1 VTETQIYTRLTQADL
16 KAIEARV
23 SLEAGEVP
31 TLESLQAEGYQE
43 DTRLNSLIDFISAA
57 GRTLTL
63 LIAEFL
69 QACAVLIVCA
79 LFTILE
85 YQRVLHG
92 ALALGQLPEAAQ
104 MIAVAIVAANVIH
117 PIYRLR
123 QLRGQEHLQITRV
136 TLRGSLESC
145 WKRLTGKS
153 EVVQVDLYHNSTLHV
168 AASIITWS
176 TVLLAVYDLLS
187 PLLNQIF
194 AGAVSRPLP
203 ILLMEFLMGLG
214 LSVAGVFFLQ
224 SAAHEIG
231 VRTLTDQPK
240 RLTDIL
246 QIKQQEYD
254 ERVTLIRERVT
265 AEYMTAKVED
275 QARQKR
281 LIQLDKAGEITV
293 PFSINGAREHM
304 NGKA

>member
-1 VTETQIYTRLTQADL
+1 MTETKIHTRLTQADL

-23 SLEAGEVP
+23 SLDAGEVP
-31 TLESLQAEGYQE
+31 TLELLQAEGYQE
-43 DTRLNSLIDFISAA
+43 DTRLNAVIDFISAA

-69 QACAVLIVCA
+69 QAGAALIICILFAV
-79 LFTILE
+79 LE
-85 YQRVLHG
+85 YQRVYHG
-92 ALALGQLPEAAQ
+92 ALALGQLPEAAR
-104 MIAVAIVAANVIH
+104 MIALAIVAANVVH

-123 QLRGQEHLQITRV
+123 QLRGQNYLQIEQR

-145 WKRLTGKS
+145 WKRLTGKP
-153 EVVQVDLYHNSTLHV
+153 EVVQVDLYHNATLHI
-168 AASIITWS
+168 AASVITWS

-194 AGAVSRPLP
+194 TGTVTRPLP
-203 ILLMEFLMGLG
+203 MLVMEFLMGLG

-246 QIKQQEYD
+246 QIKQHEYD
-254 ERVTLIRERVT
+254 ERIAPIRERVT

-275 QARQKR
+275 QHVRT
-281 LIQLDKAGEITV
+281 G
-293 PFSINGAREHM
+293 
-304 NGKA
+304 